1 VNEDQIEKAL
11 RNAPQPAPPPD
22 LRERLEQQ
30 IRVPA
35 GNVDRGT
42 RPPWFVDWRRPLLGW
57 AALLIAVMVIGVQS
71 HQVGQLRRDNEQLL
85 KTVAAIE
92 ELHEAALRDERIP
105 RFQQEVEQLRRQ
117 NVELHQ
123 LRAEVTRLRGEVRQI
138 EPLRTEIKDLQARLA
153 AAVAAAPTAIPE
165 EEFEIDPE
173 KANEMNCINQLK
185 QIGVAAT
192 PLHEQAK
199 GSLLPSDFLAIAELL
214 GTPRLLRCPSDTGRI
229 AAESWNQF
237 IPSVH
242 ATYEFVSGDAADG
255 SAFIARCPIHRLL
268 VSSNGRVSRHA
279 EGMAEPSGFEF
290 GPESLPQI
298 DQFMLERY
306 GVIPSRPVEDPGYY
320 DRLMMERYGIDPT
333 RPPAQPTDPQ

>member
-11 RNAPQPAPPPD
+11 RTAPQPAPPPG
-22 LRERLEQQ
+22 LREQLEQQ

-35 GNVDRGT
+35 GKADCGT
-42 RPPWFVDWRRPLLGW
+42 RPRWFIDWRRPLLGW

-85 KTVAAIE
+85 RTVAAIE
-92 ELHEAALRDERIP
+92 DLHEAALQDERLP
-105 RFQQEVEQLRRQ
+105 RFQEEVEQLRRQ

-123 LRAEVTRLRGEVRQI
+123 LRAEVARLRGEVRQI
-138 EPLRTEIKDLQARLA
+138 EPLRTEVEDLQARLA
-153 AAVAAAPTAIPE
+153 AAVAAVPTAIPE

-173 KANEMNCINQLK
+173 KANEMNCVNHLK
-185 QIGVAAT
+185 QIGLAARVY
-192 PLHEQAK
+192 EQET
-199 GSLLPSDFLAIAELL
+199 GGLFPSDYLAMAEYL

-242 ATYEFVSGDAADG
+242 ATYEFVTGDAEDG
-255 SAFIARCPIHRLL
+255 SVTIARCPIHRLL
-268 VSSNGRVSRHA
+268 VWSNGRVIQHA

-290 GPESLPQI
+290 DPESLPQT
-298 DQFMLERY
+298 DQLMKERY
-306 GVIPSRPVEDPGYY
+306 GIIPSRPVEDPGRY
-320 DRLMMERYGIDPT
+320 DRLMMERYGIDPS
-333 RPPAQPTDPQ
+333 RVAAPPTDPP